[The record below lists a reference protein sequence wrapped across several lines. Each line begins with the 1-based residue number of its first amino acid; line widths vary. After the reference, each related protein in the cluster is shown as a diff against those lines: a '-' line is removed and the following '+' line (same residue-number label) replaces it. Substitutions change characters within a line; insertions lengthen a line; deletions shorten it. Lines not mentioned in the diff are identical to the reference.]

1 MTREQIREKYGIV
14 KIESPEPANK
24 ELSDKEASD
33 YENIVKMQV
42 ENFALYW
49 NEDDSDEID

>member
-14 KIESPEPANK
+14 KIESPELANK

-42 ENFALYW
+42 ENFTLYW